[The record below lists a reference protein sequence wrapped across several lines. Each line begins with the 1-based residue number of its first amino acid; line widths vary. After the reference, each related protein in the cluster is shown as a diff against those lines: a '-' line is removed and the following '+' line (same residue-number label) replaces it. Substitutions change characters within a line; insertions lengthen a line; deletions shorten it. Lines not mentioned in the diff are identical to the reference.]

1 MKKKWTV
8 GTRGSKLALV
18 QTNLVIERLKAL
30 YPECAFTALI
40 IKTTG
45 DSVWDTPLYLIG
57 EKGLFIKEIEE
68 ALVPGRDRPRGPQ
81 HEGPAH
87 GPRTR
92 VWPWAPSSK
101 GRTPTTRSSP

>member
-18 QTNLVIERLKAL
+18 QTNLVIERLTAL
-30 YPECAFTALI
+30 YPDCAFTALI

-57 EKGLFIKEIEE
+57 ERGLFI
-68 ALVPGRDRPRGPQ
+68 RR
-81 HEGPAH
+81 
-87 GPRTR
+87 
-92 VWPWAPSSK
+92 
-101 GRTPTTRSSP
+101 